1 MAGMA
6 KHGLALHAAVAPGGF
21 DALAAVSNPL
31 LLIEFAHPGLVSRI
45 LVNGA
50 ANAAFLNGDISS
62 RWLEVPPGLLFDAGL
77 DVLGWTTWNW
87 NERDPSV
94 ASDTAVTVDGQEQ
107 WWRFTFSHFAAM
119 SPSCLLAS
127 GSAITDLMTSKQSS
141 DESIRLYPI
150 LLKEVEEMAGFGQY
164 VYWPGERRGLWNDGI
179 SRMWTVPK
187 ATTHREFET
196 TVAAVHPEDL
206 HPSSSG
212 GERSG
217 IQRDVREVRIVRT
230 DGEVRYIHSIAHRH
244 INENGR
250 VERVVRVDKDV
261 TDLHRAEEE
270 LRLAREAASDVA
282 RAKDAFL
289 HLMNHSL
296 RTPLN
301 AIIGFGEAMRD
312 QIYGPLSSDYIQC
325 IDTVNESANRL
336 LELINDIL
344 DLTRLESGQY
354 SLSKSV
360 CDLDRVIAEVVDIAA
375 SRVTE
380 RNLRLATSP
389 PNGTVTVWGEERGLR
404 QILVNLLEFATR
416 SARDIH
422 TITISTALNDDGRA
436 ILRLEDDGFGLE
448 REIETAIV
456 DPLGTGLQ
464 TVQASGASSWFGL
477 SLVKSFLQLHGGELQ
492 SGETS
497 EGFFRIEVLLP
508 R

>member
-1 MAGMA
+1 MTIAR
-6 KHGLALHAAVAPGGF
+6 ALSDLPVVAPAGF
-21 DALAAVSNPL
+21 DALAGLSSPILIVEASRPGLIQSILLNSFAHTSVFRTKPKSRWTSASPDALADHGLNVTAWVKRDWAADQAPFVADYDVGPEGERNWWRLSFSVLQAEGPL
-31 LLIEFAHPGLVSRI
+31 RLLIS
-45 LVNGA
+45 A
-50 ANAAFLNGDISS
+50 APIDDLRSTIVTESTTTNA
-62 RWLEVPPGLLFDAGL
+62 ELL
-77 DVLGWTTWNW
+77 
-87 NERDPSV
+87 
-94 ASDTAVTVDGQEQ
+94 
-107 WWRFTFSHFAAM
+107 
-119 SPSCLLAS
+119 
-127 GSAITDLMTSKQSS
+127 
-141 DESIRLYPI
+141 DEI
-150 LLKEVEEMAGFGQY
+150 EEMGAFGHY
-164 VYWPGERRGLWNDGI
+164 AFWPEERRGA
-179 SRMWTVPK
+179 WTNGMARIWSIPEVRSE
-187 ATTHREFET
+187 REFQNMVAMIHPLDQRFRADGDEQS
-196 TVAAVHPEDL
+196 TVLDE
-206 HPSSSG
+206 S
-212 GERSG
+212 
-217 IQRDVREVRIVRT
+217 QEVRIVGG
-230 DGEVRYIHSIAHRH
+230 DGEVRYVRSLGRRH
-244 INENGR
+244 IDANGQ
-250 VERVVRVDKDV
+250 VERVVRVDQDV
-261 TDLHRAEEE
+261 TELRRTEEE
-270 LRLAREAASDVA
+270 LRLAREAASDAA

>member
-301 AIIGFGEAMRD
+301 AILGFGEAMRD
-312 QIYGPLSSDYIQC
+312 QIYGPLSSDYVQC
-325 IDTVNESANRL
+325 IDAVNDSASRL
-336 LELINDIL
+336 LELVHDIL
-344 DLTRLESGQY
+344 DLTRLESGHY
-354 SLSKSV
+354 SLSKSI
-360 CDLDRVIAEVVDIAA
+360 CDLSQIVAYGVDLMAP
-375 SRVTE
+375 RVTE
-380 RNLRLATSP
+380 RNLKLAAQSE
-389 PNGTVTVWGEERGLR
+389 PNVEVWGEERGLR
-404 QILVNLLEFATR
+404 QILVNLLEYATIAGR
-416 SARDIH
+416 ETH
-422 TITISTALNDDGRA
+422 TIMVGASTGPGGQAVLWLRDDGEGL
-436 ILRLEDDGFGLE
+436 LRGLE
-448 REIETAIV
+448 EALEN
-456 DPLGTGLQ
+456 PLESNANPVEPGG
-464 TVQASGASSWFGL
+464 ASGWFGFA
-477 SLVKSFLQLHGGELQ
+477 LVKSFLELHSGELQ
-492 SGETS
+492 THRLEDGCLQ
-497 EGFFRIEVLLP
+497 IDVILP